1 MRPFDTPLLL
11 VTIPQSHFCEKARW
25 ALDRAGA
32 PYREDAHLPM
42 FHLPATFLRGGGPT
56 VPVLK
61 TRSSTLSDSTDI
73 LHYLDTFLP
82 EERRLFPAQ
91 DSLRQE
97 VSRLEDRFDQALGP
111 AGRSW
116 VYWHLL
122 PNKELSVSIVDKH
135 VPGYQSV
142 VGRALFGVVR
152 GMINRKYK
160 LTDERGEAALNTV
173 RQIFDE
179 VGQLLSDGRKF
190 LVGDRLSAAD
200 IAFASLGAVV
210 LLPPQ
215 YGGPLPT
222 IEQAPPRMRE
232 AIEELRAHEA
242 GRFILRLYQ
251 EHRR

>member
-1 MRPFDTPLLL
+1 
-11 VTIPQSHFCEKARW
+11 
-25 ALDRAGA
+25 
-32 PYREDAHLPM
+32 
-42 FHLPATFLRGGGPT
+42 
-56 VPVLK
+56 
-61 TRSSTLSDSTDI
+61 
-73 LHYLDTFLP
+73 
-82 EERRLFPAQ
+82 
-91 DSLRQE
+91 
-97 VSRLEDRFDQALGP
+97 
-111 AGRSW
+111 
-116 VYWHLL
+116 
-122 PNKELSVSIVDKH
+122 
-135 VPGYQSV
+135 